1 MPLDALEK
9 DRLRKKM
16 AQRMAIFLEGAK
28 TVTCVSSHYYEEG
41 QLCELAQIDE
51 KYYEFLVVKNRAQKK
66 MRIALANL
74 KEMIRFKIC
83 EVDELSRWLD
93 KLKGLKSEQEKRK
106 EESKKVRD
114 EERKRLEK
122 KVIVRKRFNDSPIT
136 NITKN

>member
-16 AQRMAIFLEGAK
+16 AQRMAIFLEGGT

-51 KYYEFLVVKNRAQKK
+51 KYNEFLVVKNRAQKK
-66 MRIALANL
+66 MRIALTNL

-83 EVDELSRWLD
+83 EVDELSKWLE
-93 KLKGLKSEQEKRK
+93 KLKELKLAHEKRK
-106 EESKKVRD
+106 EELIKVRE
-114 EERKRLEK
+114 EERQRLGK
-122 KVIVRKRFNDSPIT
+122 KVIVRKRFNDTPI

>member
-16 AQRMAIFLEGAK
+16 AQRMAIFLEGGT

-51 KYYEFLVVKNRAQKK
+51 KYNEFLVVKNRAQKK
-66 MRIALANL
+66 MRVALTNL

-83 EVDELSRWLD
+83 EVDELSKWLE
-93 KLKGLKSEQEKRK
+93 KLKELKLAHEKRK
-106 EESKKVRD
+106 EELVKIRE
-114 EERKRLEK
+114 EERQLE
-122 KVIVRKRFNDSPIT
+122 R
-136 NITKN
+136 